1 MAQYFLV
8 FNCGSSSIKFSL
20 YDHNTLVQML
30 VGLVDKIN
38 TKETTLSISINGQT
52 KTENAPLNYH
62 QAFVKIIDFLKRQD
76 YFNQIIAIGHRVVHG
91 GHYFDRAV
99 IVTDDVIAKIRALTP
114 LAPLHNPANLEGIE
128 FCQQHFASIPQIAVF
143 DTAFHQSM
151 PEEVYR
157 YAIPSTL
164 YEDLHIRKYGFHGIS
179 HQYIAQTAAKYLSLT
194 QGNFI
199 CAHLGN
205 GCSISAIKNGKS
217 INTSMGFTP
226 LDGLVM
232 GTRSGTIDPGIFS
245 YLQQTLGLEINEI
258 NQLLNKQSGL
268 FGLCGLSDM
277 REIEHLIANPD
288 SELQEEKDVT
298 ETNEV
303 KGIKKT
309 KLALDIFSHRVA
321 SFIASYLMYFEQLDG
336 LIFTAGIGQNSALVR
351 QQIVKRLKFS
361 GFKIDDARNENA
373 AQTIEIHAKGSQRI
387 MVLKTDEERMIAQ
400 SCQMLLDN

>member
-20 YDHNTLVQML
+20 YNHNTLAQTL

-38 TKETTLSISINGQT
+38 TEKTTLSISINGQT

-62 QAFVKIIDFLKRQD
+62 QAFAKIIDFLKQQD
-76 YFNQIIAIGHRVVHG
+76 YFNQIITIGHRVVHG

-99 IVTDDVIAKIRALTP
+99 IVTDDVITKIRALIP

-128 FCQQHFASIPQIAVF
+128 FCQQHFASIAQIAVF

-151 PEEVYR
+151 PEEIYR
-157 YAIPSTL
+157 YAIPNTL

-179 HQYIAQTAAKYLSLT
+179 HQYIAQAAAKYLSLT

-205 GCSISAIKNGKS
+205 GCSVTAIKNGKS

-232 GTRSGTIDPGIFS
+232 GTRSGTIDPGVFS
-245 YLQQTLGLEINEI
+245 YMQEMLDVDINEI

-268 FGLCGLSDM
+268 FGLCSLSDM
-277 REIEHLIANPD
+277 REIEYMIANPD
-288 SELQEEKDVT
+288 IELK
-298 ETNEV
+298 EV
-303 KGIKKT
+303 KQA

-336 LIFTAGIGQNSALVR
+336 LVFTAGIGQNSALVR

-361 GFKIDDARNENA
+361 GFEIDDARNKDA
-373 AQTIEIHAKGSQRI
+373 KQAIEIHAEDSQRI

-400 SCQMLLDN
+400 SCQMLLGN

>member
-38 TKETTLSISINGQT
+38 TKETTLSISVNGQT

-62 QAFVKIIDFLKRQD
+62 QAFAKIIDFLKQQD
-76 YFNQIIAIGHRVVHG
+76 YFSQIIAIGHRVVHG

-99 IVTDDVIAKIRALTP
+99 VVTGDVIAKIRALIP
-114 LAPLHNPANLEGIE
+114 LAPLHNPANLQGIE
-128 FCQQHFASIPQIAVF
+128 FCQQNFESIPQVAVF
-143 DTAFHQSM
+143 DTAFHQSI
-151 PEEVYR
+151 PEEIYR
-157 YAIPSTL
+157 YAIPNTL

-179 HQYIAQTAAKYLSLT
+179 HQYIAQAAAKHLSLT

-205 GCSISAIKNGKS
+205 GCSVTAIKNGKS

-226 LDGLVM
+226 LDGLIM

-245 YLQQTLGLEINEI
+245 YLQQMLNMDIHEI

-268 FGLCGLSDM
+268 LGLCGLSDM

-288 SELQEEKDVT
+288 IELKEAKQA
-298 ETNEV
+298 
-303 KGIKKT
+303 

-321 SFIASYLMYFEQLDG
+321 SFIASYLMYFDQLDG

-351 QQIVKRLKFS
+351 QQIINHLKFS
-361 GFKIDDARNENA
+361 GFAIDAARNENA
-373 AQTIEIHAKGSQRI
+373 AQAIEIHAKGSKRI

-400 SCQMLLDN
+400 SCQILLSVKDHT

>member
-20 YDHNTLVQML
+20 YDHNILVQAL

-38 TKETTLSISINGQT
+38 TKETTFSISINGQP
-52 KTENAPLNYH
+52 KTENVPLNYH
-62 QAFVKIIDFLKRQD
+62 QAFTKTITFLKQQG
-76 YFNQIIAIGHRVVHG
+76 YFNQIIGIGHRVVHG

-99 IVTDDVIAKIRALTP
+99 IITDDVIAKIRALIP

-128 FCQQHFASIPQIAVF
+128 FCQQHFVSIPQIAAF

-151 PEEVYR
+151 PEEIYR
-157 YAIPSTL
+157 YAIPNTL

-179 HQYIAQTAAKYLSLT
+179 HHYIAQAAAKHLDLT

-205 GCSISAIKNGKS
+205 GCSVTAIHNGKS

-245 YLQQTLGLEINEI
+245 YLQQMLNVDINEI
-258 NQLLNKQSGL
+258 DQLLNKQSGL
-268 FGLCGLSDM
+268 FGLCGSNDM
-277 REIEHLIANPD
+277 REIEYVIAHPD
-288 SELQEEKDVT
+288 FKLTEDKEGKDVK
-298 ETNEV
+298 ELKEAR
-303 KGIKKT
+303 
-309 KLALDIFSHRVA
+309 LALDIFSHRVA
-321 SFIASYLMYFEQLDG
+321 SYIASYLMYFEQFDG
-336 LIFTAGIGQNSALVR
+336 LVFTAGIGQNSALVR
-351 QQIVKRLKFS
+351 QQIIKRLKFS
-361 GFKIDDARNENA
+361 GFEIDNKLNEDASKS
-373 AQTIEIHAKGSQRI
+373 IEIHAQGSKRI
-387 MVLKTDEERMIAQ
+387 MVLKTDEELMIAQ

>member
-1 MAQYFLV
+1 MPQYFLV

-20 YDHNTLVQML
+20 YDHNTLLQRL
-30 VGLVDKIN
+30 IGLVDKIN
-38 TKETTLSISINGQT
+38 TKETTLSISANGQT
-52 KTENAPLNYH
+52 KAETSPLNYH
-62 QAFVKIIDFLKRQD
+62 QAFAKIIDFLKQQD

-91 GHYFDRAV
+91 GHHFDRAV
-99 IVTDDVIAKIRALTP
+99 IVTADVIAKIRALTP

-128 FCQQHFASIPQIAVF
+128 FCQQHFVSTPQIAVF
-143 DTAFHQSM
+143 DTAFHQSI
-151 PEEVYR
+151 PEEIYR
-157 YAIPSTL
+157 YGIPNTL
-164 YEDLHIRKYGFHGIS
+164 YENLHIRKYGFHGIS
-179 HQYIAQTAAKYLSLT
+179 HQYIAQAAAQHLSLT

-205 GCSISAIKNGKS
+205 GCSVTAIKNGKS

-245 YLQQTLGLEINEI
+245 YLQQMLNMDIHEI

-268 FGLCGLSDM
+268 LGLCGLSDM

-288 SELQEEKDVT
+288 IELKEAKQA
-298 ETNEV
+298 
-303 KGIKKT
+303 
-309 KLALDIFSHRVA
+309 KLALDIFSHRAA
-321 SFIASYLMYFEQLDG
+321 SFIASYLMYFKQLDG

-351 QQIVKRLKFS
+351 QEIINRLKFN
-361 GFKIDDARNENA
+361 GFAIDAARNENA
-373 AQTIEIHAKGSQRI
+373 VEAIEIHAKGSKRI

-400 SCQMLLDN
+400 SCQMLLAN